1 MFMTLAA
8 ANAVSFNSKLILF
21 RIRCSDSSPKRG
33 FGSKKEEKDPSLLQ
47 RKPSSKQPV
56 SAPRKA
62 PGLNSQFEGKPGR
75 SFDVDFEERLEN
87 IRRSALEKKKTQV
100 VNEFGPIDY
109 DAPAPVQT
117 DQKTI
122 GLGTKVGVGIAV
134 VVFGLVFAL
143 GDFLPTG
150 SDSPTEKTSV
160 VKNKISEEEKA
171 TLQQRLKEFE
181 TTLDGAPNDQTA
193 LEGAAVTLTNLG
205 EYSRAATLLEKLAK
219 ERPTDPDVF
228 RLLGEVNFELK
239 NYEGSIAA
247 YKISEKVSK
256 GIDLEVTRGLMNAY
270 LAAKKPDEAV
280 KFLLDTR
287 ERLNTRKT
295 STADS
300 VPAETEPDLDPIQA
314 SLFLGY
320 GVGLVM
326 NHTNSSGTNFMI
338 LFVDKIYLSEY
349 SLRLI
354 CCVELLLGK
363 AYSDWGHISDAIA
376 VYDRLISEHPED
388 FRGYL
393 AKGILLKENGSRGD
407 AERMFIQARFFAPD
421 KAKAFVDRYSK
432 L

>member
-47 RKPSSKQPV
+47 RYILVLSILIVSSSVLLHVGFICCCRKPSSKQPV

-320 GVGLVM
+320 GV
-326 NHTNSSGTNFMI
+326 
-338 LFVDKIYLSEY
+338 
-349 SLRLI
+349 
-354 CCVELLLGK
+354 ELLLGK

-376 VYDRLISEHPED
+376 VYDRLITDHPED

-393 AKGILLKENGSRGD
+393 AKGIILKENGSRGD

>member
-1 MFMTLAA
+1 MLMTLAA

-21 RIRCSDSSPKRG
+21 RIRCSDSNPKRG

-47 RKPSSKQPV
+47 SRKPSSKQSV

-75 SFDVDFEERLEN
+75 SFDVDFEERLET
-87 IRRSALEKKKTQV
+87 IRRSALEKKKTEV

-150 SDSPTEKTSV
+150 RYINVIIVLVNTVCYLSEIYSSVDSPTEKTSV

-205 EYSRAATLLEKLAK
+205 EYSGAATLLEKLAK

-247 YKISEKVSK
+247 YKISEKVSN

-300 VPAETEPDLDPIQA
+300 V
-314 SLFLGY
+314 
-320 GVGLVM
+320 
-326 NHTNSSGTNFMI
+326 
-338 LFVDKIYLSEY
+338 
-349 SLRLI
+349 
-354 CCVELLLGK
+354 ELLLGK

-376 VYDRLISEHPED
+376 VYDRLITDHPED

>member
-1 MFMTLAA
+1 MLMTLAA

-21 RIRCSDSSPKRG
+21 RIRCSDSNPKRG

-47 RKPSSKQPV
+47 RYIVYTFCFKYLIASCSVIFHVGFICCSRKPSSKQSV

-75 SFDVDFEERLEN
+75 SFDVDFEERLET
-87 IRRSALEKKKTQV
+87 IRRSALEKKKTEV

-205 EYSRAATLLEKLAK
+205 EYSGAATLLEKLAK

-247 YKISEKVSK
+247 YKISEKVSN

-270 LAAKKPDEAV
+270 LAAKKPDE
-280 KFLLDTR
+280 
-287 ERLNTRKT
+287 
-295 STADS
+295 
-300 VPAETEPDLDPIQA
+300 
-314 SLFLGY
+314 
-320 GVGLVM
+320 
-326 NHTNSSGTNFMI
+326 
-338 LFVDKIYLSEY
+338 
-349 SLRLI
+349 
-354 CCVELLLGK
+354 VELLLGK

-376 VYDRLISEHPED
+376 VYDRLITDHPED

>member
-1 MFMTLAA
+1 MYFQFPSCPEVTIVKFSDWVLELQKMFMTVAA
-8 ANAVSFNSKLILF
+8 ATNVVSLNSKLFVF
-21 RIRCSDSSPKRG
+21 RIRCSDSNPKRG
-33 FGSKKEEKDPSLLQ
+33 FGSKKEDKDAALQQQ
-47 RKPSSKQPV
+47 RKSSSKQSV
-56 SAPRKA
+56 SVPKKA
-62 PGLNSQFEGKPGR
+62 PGLNSQFEGKSSR
-75 SFDVDFEERLEN
+75 SFDIDFEERLET
-87 IRRSALEKKKTQV
+87 IRRSALEQKKTV
-100 VNEFGPIDY
+100 EVKEFGPIDY
-109 DAPAPVQT
+109 DAPVSPVQS

-150 SDSPTEKTSV
+150 SETPTQNTAV
-160 VKNKISEEEKA
+160 VKNQISEEEKV

-181 TTLDGAPNDQTA
+181 TTLTGTPEDQAA
-193 LEGAAVTLTNLG
+193 LEGAAVTLTELG
-205 EYSRAATLLEKLAK
+205 EYSRAVSLLEKLAK

-228 RLLGEVNFELK
+228 RLLGEVNYELK
-239 NYEGSIAA
+239 NYDGSIAA

-256 GIDLEVTRGLMNAY
+256 GIDLEVTRGLVNSY

-287 ERLNTRKT
+287 ERLNTRKP

-300 VPAETEPDLDPIQA
+300 VTADTETNLDPIQ
-314 SLFLGY
+314 
-320 GVGLVM
+320 
-326 NHTNSSGTNFMI
+326 
-338 LFVDKIYLSEY
+338 
-349 SLRLI
+349 
-354 CCVELLLGK
+354 VELLLGK

-376 VYDRLISEHPED
+376 VYDRLITDHPED

-432 L
+432 

>member
-1 MFMTLAA
+1 MLMTLAA
-8 ANAVSFNSKLILF
+8 SNAVSFNSKLILF
-21 RIRCSDSSPKRG
+21 RIRCSDSNPKRG
-33 FGSKKEEKDPSLLQ
+33 FGSKKEERDPSLQ
-47 RKPSSKQPV
+47 KRKSSSKQSV

-62 PGLNSQFEGKPGR
+62 PGLNSQFEGKPRR
-75 SFDVDFEERLEN
+75 SFDDVDFEERLET
-87 IRRSALEKKKTQV
+87 IRRSALEKKKTEV

-109 DAPAPVQT
+109 DAPVQS

-160 VKNKISEEEKA
+160 VKNKISEEEKT

-181 TTLDGAPNDQTA
+181 TTLDGTPNDQTA

-228 RLLGEVNFELK
+228 RLLGEVNYELK

-300 VPAETEPDLDPIQA
+300 VTAENEPDLDPIQ
-314 SLFLGY
+314 
-320 GVGLVM
+320 
-326 NHTNSSGTNFMI
+326 
-338 LFVDKIYLSEY
+338 
-349 SLRLI
+349 
-354 CCVELLLGK
+354 VELLLGK

-393 AKGILLKENGSRGD
+393 AKGIILKENGSRGD

>member
-1 MFMTLAA
+1 MLMTLAA

-21 RIRCSDSSPKRG
+21 RIRCSDSNPKRG
-33 FGSKKEEKDPSLLQ
+33 FGSKKEEKDPSLQQ
-47 RKPSSKQPV
+47 RKPSSKQSV

-75 SFDVDFEERLEN
+75 SFDIDFEERLET
-87 IRRSALEKKKTQV
+87 IRRSALEKKKTEV
-100 VNEFGPIDY
+100 VNEYGPIDY

-193 LEGAAVTLTNLG
+193 LEGAAVTLTKLG

-300 VPAETEPDLDPIQA
+300 VSAETEPDLDPIQ
-314 SLFLGY
+314 
-320 GVGLVM
+320 
-326 NHTNSSGTNFMI
+326 
-338 LFVDKIYLSEY
+338 
-349 SLRLI
+349 
-354 CCVELLLGK
+354 VELLLGK

-376 VYDRLISEHPED
+376 LYDRLIYEHPED

>member
-1 MFMTLAA
+1 MLMTLAA
-8 ANAVSFNSKLILF
+8 TTSVSFNSKLLLF
-21 RIRCSDSSPKRG
+21 RIRCSDSNPKRG
-33 FGSKKEEKDPSLLQ
+33 FGSKKEEKDPALQQ
-47 RKPSSKQPV
+47 RKSSSKQSV
-56 SAPRKA
+56 SVPRKA
-62 PGLNSQFEGKPGR
+62 PGLNTQFEGKSGR
-75 SFDVDFEERLEN
+75 SFDIDFDERLEN
-87 IRRSALEKKKTQV
+87 IRRSALEQKKTEV
-100 VNEFGPIDY
+100 VKEFGPIDY
-109 DAPAPVQT
+109 DAPVKS

-150 SDSPTEKTSV
+150 RISWVGFRNFTFLSYQVIDSPTKNTTV
-160 VKNKISEEEKA
+160 VKNQISEEEKA

-181 TTLDGAPNDQTA
+181 TTLNGTPQDQAA
-193 LEGAAVTLTNLG
+193 LEGAAVTLTELG
-205 EYSRAATLLEKLAK
+205 DYSRAAAFLEKLAK

-228 RLLGEVNFELK
+228 RLLGEVNYELN

-287 ERLNTRKT
+287 ERLNTKKT
-295 STADS
+295 STTDS
-300 VPAETEPDLDPIQA
+300 VTDETNLDPIQ
-314 SLFLGY
+314 
-320 GVGLVM
+320 
-326 NHTNSSGTNFMI
+326 
-338 LFVDKIYLSEY
+338 
-349 SLRLI
+349 
-354 CCVELLLGK
+354 VELLLGK

-376 VYDRLISEHPED
+376 VYDQLISAHPED

-393 AKGILLKENGSRGD
+393 AKGIILRENGSRGD
-407 AERMFIQARFFAPD
+407 AERMFIQARFFAPN
-421 KAKAFVDRYSK
+421 KAKALVDRYSK

>member
-47 RKPSSKQPV
+47 RYILVLSILIVSSSVLLHVGFICCCRKPSSKQPV

-122 GLGTKVGVGIAV
+122 GLGAKVGVGIAV

-300 VPAETEPDLDPIQA
+300 VPAETEPDLDPIQ
-314 SLFLGY
+314 
-320 GVGLVM
+320 
-326 NHTNSSGTNFMI
+326 
-338 LFVDKIYLSEY
+338 
-349 SLRLI
+349 
-354 CCVELLLGK
+354 VELLLGK

-376 VYDRLISEHPED
+376 VYDRLITDHPED

-393 AKGILLKENGSRGD
+393 AKGIILKENGSRGD

>member
-1 MFMTLAA
+1 MTLAA
-8 ANAVSFNSKLILF
+8 ANTVSFNSKLHLF
-21 RIRCSDSSPKRG
+21 RIRCSDSNPKRG
-33 FGSKKEEKDPSLLQ
+33 FGSKKEEKDPSLQQ
-47 RKPSSKQPV
+47 RKTSSKQSV

-75 SFDVDFEERLEN
+75 SFDVDFEERLET
-87 IRRSALEKKKTQV
+87 IRRSALEKKKTEV
-100 VNEFGPIDY
+100 VKEFGPIDY
-109 DAPAPVQT
+109 DAPVKT

-150 SDSPTEKTSV
+150 SDSPTEKTTSV

-181 TTLDGAPNDQTA
+181 TTLDGTPNDQTA

-205 EYSRAATLLEKLAK
+205 EYTRAATLLEKLAK

-270 LAAKKPDEAV
+270 LAAKKPDKAV
-280 KFLLDTR
+280 NFLLATR
-287 ERLNTRKT
+287 ERLKTRET

-300 VPAETEPDLDPIQA
+300 VTAETEPDLDPIQ
-314 SLFLGY
+314 
-320 GVGLVM
+320 
-326 NHTNSSGTNFMI
+326 
-338 LFVDKIYLSEY
+338 
-349 SLRLI
+349 
-354 CCVELLLGK
+354 VELLLGK
-363 AYSDWGHISDAIA
+363 AYSDWEHISDAIA

-393 AKGILLKENGSRGD
+393 AKGIILKENGSRGD
-407 AERMFIQARFFAPD
+407 AERMFIQARFFAPV

>member
-21 RIRCSDSSPKRG
+21 RIRCSDSNPKRG
-33 FGSKKEEKDPSLLQ
+33 FGSKKEEKDPSLQQ
-47 RKPSSKQPV
+47 RKPSSKQSV

-62 PGLNSQFEGKPGR
+62 PGLNSQFEGKSGR
-75 SFDVDFEERLEN
+75 SFDVDFEERLET
-87 IRRSALEKKKTQV
+87 IRRSALEKKKTEV
-100 VNEFGPIDY
+100 VKEFGPIDY
-109 DAPAPVQT
+109 DAPVQP
-117 DQKTI
+117 DQKQI
-122 GLGTKVGVGIAV
+122 GLGAKVGVGIAV

-150 SDSPTEKTSV
+150 SDSPTENTPV

-181 TTLDGAPNDQTA
+181 TTLDGTPNDQTA

-205 EYSRAATLLEKLAK
+205 EYSRAAALLEKLAK

-247 YKISEKVSK
+247 YKISEKVSN

-280 KFLLDTR
+280 KFLLATR
-287 ERLNTRKT
+287 ERLNTRET

-300 VPAETEPDLDPIQA
+300 VTPETQPDLDPIQ
-314 SLFLGY
+314 
-320 GVGLVM
+320 
-326 NHTNSSGTNFMI
+326 
-338 LFVDKIYLSEY
+338 
-349 SLRLI
+349 
-354 CCVELLLGK
+354 VELLLGK
-363 AYSDWGHISDAIA
+363 AYSDWEHISDAIA

-393 AKGILLKENGSRGD
+393 AKGIILKENGSRGD

-421 KAKAFVDRYSK
+421 KAKVFVDRYSK

>member
-21 RIRCSDSSPKRG
+21 RIRCSDSSPNRG
-33 FGSKKEEKDPSLLQ
+33 FGSKKEEKDPSLQQ
-47 RKPSSKQPV
+47 RKPSSKQSV

-75 SFDVDFEERLEN
+75 SFDVDFEERLET
-87 IRRSALEKKKTQV
+87 IRRSALEKKKTVV
-100 VNEFGPIDY
+100 VNKFGPIDY
-109 DAPAPVQT
+109 DAPVQT

-181 TTLDGAPNDQTA
+181 TNLDGAPNDQTA

-287 ERLNTRKT
+287 ERLNTER
-295 STADS
+295 
-300 VPAETEPDLDPIQA
+300 ERE
-314 SLFLGY
+314 
-320 GVGLVM
+320 
-326 NHTNSSGTNFMI
+326 I
-338 LFVDKIYLSEY
+338 LT
-349 SLRLI
+349 
-354 CCVELLLGK
+354 
-363 AYSDWGHISDAIA
+363 
-376 VYDRLISEHPED
+376 
-388 FRGYL
+388 
-393 AKGILLKENGSRGD
+393 KE
-407 AERMFIQARFFAPD
+407 E
-421 KAKAFVDRYSK
+421 
-432 L
+432 

>member
-1 MFMTLAA
+1 MLMTLAA
-8 ANAVSFNSKLILF
+8 TTSVSFNSKLLLF
-21 RIRCSDSSPKRG
+21 RIRCSDSNPKRG
-33 FGSKKEEKDPSLLQ
+33 FGSKKEEKDPALQQ
-47 RKPSSKQPV
+47 RKSSSKQSV
-56 SAPRKA
+56 SVPRKA
-62 PGLNSQFEGKPGR
+62 PGLNTQFEGKSGR
-75 SFDVDFEERLEN
+75 SFDIDFDERLEN
-87 IRRSALEKKKTQV
+87 IRRSALEQKKTEV
-100 VNEFGPIDY
+100 VKEFGPIDY
-109 DAPAPVQT
+109 DAPVKS

-150 SDSPTEKTSV
+150 SDSPTKNTTV
-160 VKNKISEEEKA
+160 VKNQISEEEKA

-181 TTLDGAPNDQTA
+181 TTLNGTPQDQAA
-193 LEGAAVTLTNLG
+193 LEGAAVTLTELG
-205 EYSRAATLLEKLAK
+205 DYSRAAAFLEKLAK

-228 RLLGEVNFELK
+228 RLLGEVNYELN

-287 ERLNTRKT
+287 ERLNTKKT
-295 STADS
+295 STTDS
-300 VPAETEPDLDPIQA
+300 VTDETNLDPIQ
-314 SLFLGY
+314 
-320 GVGLVM
+320 
-326 NHTNSSGTNFMI
+326 
-338 LFVDKIYLSEY
+338 
-349 SLRLI
+349 
-354 CCVELLLGK
+354 VELLLGK

-376 VYDRLISEHPED
+376 VYDQLISAHPED

-393 AKGILLKENGSRGD
+393 AKGIILRENGSRGD

-421 KAKAFVDRYSK
+421 KAKALVDRYSK

>member
-1 MFMTLAA
+1 MLMTLAA

-21 RIRCSDSSPKRG
+21 RIRCSDSNPKRG
-33 FGSKKEEKDPSLLQ
+33 FGSKKEEKDPSLQQ
-47 RKPSSKQPV
+47 RKPSSKQSV

-75 SFDVDFEERLEN
+75 SFDIDFEERLET
-87 IRRSALEKKKTQV
+87 IRRSALEKKKTEV
-100 VNEFGPIDY
+100 VNEYGPIDY

-150 SDSPTEKTSV
+150 RYINVIIVLVNTVCYLSEIYSSVDSPTEKTSV

-205 EYSRAATLLEKLAK
+205 EYSGAATLLEKLAK

-247 YKISEKVSK
+247 YKISEKVSN

-300 VPAETEPDLDPIQA
+300 V
-314 SLFLGY
+314 
-320 GVGLVM
+320 
-326 NHTNSSGTNFMI
+326 
-338 LFVDKIYLSEY
+338 
-349 SLRLI
+349 
-354 CCVELLLGK
+354 ELLLGK

-376 VYDRLISEHPED
+376 VYDRLITDHPED

>member
-1 MFMTLAA
+1 MTLAA

-47 RKPSSKQPV
+47 RKPSSKQSV

-62 PGLNSQFEGKPGR
+62 PGLNSQFEGEGKPGR
-75 SFDVDFEERLEN
+75 SFDLDFEERLET
-87 IRRSALEKKKTQV
+87 IRRSALEKKKTVV
-100 VNEFGPIDY
+100 VNKFGPIDY
-109 DAPAPVQT
+109 DAPVQT

-181 TTLDGAPNDQTA
+181 TNLDGAPNDQTA

-247 YKISEKVSK
+247 YKISEKVTK

-295 STADS
+295 STADTS
-300 VPAETEPDLDPIQA
+300 VPAETEPDLDPIQ
-314 SLFLGY
+314 
-320 GVGLVM
+320 
-326 NHTNSSGTNFMI
+326 
-338 LFVDKIYLSEY
+338 
-349 SLRLI
+349 
-354 CCVELLLGK
+354 VELLLGK

-376 VYDRLISEHPED
+376 VYDRLITDHPED

-393 AKGILLKENGSRGD
+393 AKGIILKENGSRGD

>member
-1 MFMTLAA
+1 MTLAA

-47 RKPSSKQPV
+47 RKPSSKQSV

-62 PGLNSQFEGKPGR
+62 PGLNSQFEGEGKPGR
-75 SFDVDFEERLEN
+75 SFDLDFEERLET
-87 IRRSALEKKKTQV
+87 IRRSALEKKKTVV
-100 VNEFGPIDY
+100 VNKFGPIDY
-109 DAPAPVQT
+109 DAPVQT

-181 TTLDGAPNDQTA
+181 TNLDGAPNDQTA

-247 YKISEKVSK
+247 YKISEKVTK

-295 STADS
+295 STADTS
-300 VPAETEPDLDPIQA
+300 VPAETEPDLDPIQ
-314 SLFLGY
+314 
-320 GVGLVM
+320 
-326 NHTNSSGTNFMI
+326 
-338 LFVDKIYLSEY
+338 
-349 SLRLI
+349 
-354 CCVELLLGK
+354 VELLLGK

-376 VYDRLISEHPED
+376 VYDRLITDHPED

-393 AKGILLKENGSRGD
+393 AKGIILKENGSRG
-407 AERMFIQARFFAPD
+407 ALYPRSPPPNPQPLPLKGVTFLGE
-421 KAKAFVDRYSK
+421 
-432 L
+432 

>member
-8 ANAVSFNSKLILF
+8 ASTVSFNSKLILF
-21 RIRCSDSSPKRG
+21 RIRCSDSNPKRG
-33 FGSKKEEKDPSLLQ
+33 FGSKKEEKDPSLQQ
-47 RKPSSKQPV
+47 RKTSSKQSV

-75 SFDVDFEERLEN
+75 SFDVDFEERLET
-87 IRRSALEKKKTQV
+87 IRRSALEKKKTEV

-109 DAPAPVQT
+109 DAPVLT
-117 DQKTI
+117 DQKTV

-150 SDSPTEKTSV
+150 SDSPTEKTTSV

-181 TTLDGAPNDQTA
+181 TTLDGTPNDQTA

-205 EYSRAATLLEKLAK
+205 EYTRAATLLEKLAK

-247 YKISEKVSK
+247 YKISEKVSN

-280 KFLLDTR
+280 NFLLATR
-287 ERLNTRKT
+287 ERLKTRET
-295 STADS
+295 STAGS
-300 VPAETEPDLDPIQA
+300 VTAETEPDLDPIQA
-314 SLFLGY
+314 SWFLG
-320 GVGLVM
+320 
-326 NHTNSSGTNFMI
+326 
-338 LFVDKIYLSEY
+338 LS
-349 SLRLI
+349 
-354 CCVELLLGK
+354 VELLLGK
-363 AYSDWGHISDAIA
+363 AYSDWEHISDAIA

-393 AKGILLKENGSRGD
+393 AKGIILKENGSRGD

>member
-1 MFMTLAA
+1 MLMTLAA

-21 RIRCSDSSPKRG
+21 RIRCSDSNPKRG
-33 FGSKKEEKDPSLLQ
+33 FGSKKEEKDPSLQ
-47 RKPSSKQPV
+47 QRYIVYTFCFKYFIVSGSVIFHVGFICCCRKPSSKQSV

-75 SFDVDFEERLEN
+75 SFDIDFEERLET
-87 IRRSALEKKKTQV
+87 IRRSALEKKKTEV
-100 VNEFGPIDY
+100 VNEYGPIDY

-205 EYSRAATLLEKLAK
+205 EYSGAATLLEKLAK

-247 YKISEKVSK
+247 YKISEKVSN

-300 VPAETEPDLDPIQA
+300 VSAETEPDLDPIQ
-314 SLFLGY
+314 
-320 GVGLVM
+320 
-326 NHTNSSGTNFMI
+326 
-338 LFVDKIYLSEY
+338 
-349 SLRLI
+349 
-354 CCVELLLGK
+354 VELLLGK

-376 VYDRLISEHPED
+376 VYDRLITDHPED